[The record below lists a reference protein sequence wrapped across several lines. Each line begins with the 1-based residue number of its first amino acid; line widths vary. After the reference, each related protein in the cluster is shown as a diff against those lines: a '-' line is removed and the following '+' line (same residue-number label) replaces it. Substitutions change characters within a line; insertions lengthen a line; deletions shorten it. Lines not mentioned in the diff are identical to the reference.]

1 MTSPDAVAAL
11 LHRLD
16 LIAGGLAASGR
27 ALALLGLGSVGA
39 ELDRMDQFS
48 DLDFFVVARDGQVRA
63 LLEDL
68 GWLGDGLVQ
77 AFRNTPDG
85 FKVLFEGGVYGEF
98 AVFDE
103 AALRGAS
110 FVNARVVWLAPD
122 APRDLPLRR
131 RPAATATARLDAAAR
146 THHLGEALTNLLVG
160 VRRFRRGERL
170 SAWQFTQVYALGH
183 ALALAADAT
192 PPAPGWAD
200 AFGLER
206 RFEARYPGLAAH
218 LGACLPGLDGTP
230 GAALGLLN
238 LLEELRLPEW
248 AGALP
253 LAGQVRREAGAA
265 LAGPAALDA
274 RGRLPG

>member
-1 MTSPDAVAAL
+1 MTAPGSAPHL
-11 LHRLD
+11 LARLD
-16 LIAGGLAASGR
+16 LIAAGLEASGR

-39 ELDRMDQFS
+39 ELDRADRFS
-48 DLDFFVVARDGQVRA
+48 DLDFFVVARPGQVGS

-68 GWLGDGLVQ
+68 SWLGGGLVH

-85 FKVLFEGGVYGEF
+85 FKVLFAGGVSGEF

-103 AALRGAS
+103 AALRGAA
-110 FVNARVVWLAPD
+110 FVNARLVWRAPD
-122 APRDLPLRR
+122 APADLPLHP
-131 RPAATATARLDAAAR
+131 RPQEARAEPLSAAQRA
-146 THHLGEALTNLLVG
+146 HHLGEALTNLLIG

-192 PPAPGWAD
+192 TPQPGWAD

-206 RFEARYPGLAAH
+206 RFEVRFPALAAR

-230 GAALGLLN
+230 GAALAILD
-238 LLEELRLPEW
+238 LLETLDA
-248 AGALP
+248 AGWREAAG
-253 LAGQVRREAGAA
+253 LAAQVRQEVREA
-265 LAGPAALDA
+265 LADRTP
-274 RGRLPG
+274 